1 MMVSNFYAGTDPLF
15 LWRVEGQQVWVII
28 AIVFAI
34 AACVVNCFTKK
45 WWRHTAGISLGWIS
59 MSLLL
64 ILITRV
70 LVVRFSGWFI
80 LTFCLQ
86 LLGSFLGWY
95 RAKRD
100 INRMCL
106 ELTAWIGACFIG
118 LGVLTIMDGQN
129 YANLWWHTLV
139 AAILIVLMFLLFV
152 WFQLRS
158 WRSNGSSWCVHK
170 HSGYSHHS
178 REVIVEVEV
187 C

>member
-1 MMVSNFYAGTDPLF
+1 MIVTNMYLGTDPVF
-15 LWRVEGQQVWVII
+15 LWNFQGQRIWVII
-28 AIVFAI
+28 AIVFAF
-34 AACVVNCFTKK
+34 AAAALNCFTKK

-70 LVVRFSGWFI
+70 FVINFSGWFI

-86 LLGSFLGWY
+86 LLGSFLGWF

-100 INRMCL
+100 INRMTL
-106 ELTAWIGACFIG
+106 ELTAWIGACLVG
-118 LGVLTIMDGQN
+118 LAVLTIMNGHN
-129 YANLWWHTLV
+129 YSNLWWHTLIAV
-139 AAILIVLMFLLFV
+139 LLIVLMFVLFAG
-152 WFQLRS
+152 FQLRS
-158 WRSNGSSWCVHK
+158 WKSSGSSWCVHK
-170 HSGYSHHS
+170 HSGYSSHT